1 MEDRLM
7 KRMLPVLLIATALVG
22 YVAGYA
28 SKSIVNPVPPPI
40 VNGHF
45 DDFSMIPSAHA
56 QENKPEV
63 MPFGFNSDREPS
75 LAPDAPSV
83 THWNIDDIRKA
94 HAELAEKARKA
105 ATEPGSGSSQSFS
118 GGPVH
123 VQSRNFSIFML
134 YRVHRDQPV
143 LSLTKVNSVWDD
155 AEMHAGAYDF
165 YVFTGGT
172 GEMVLGGRIANR
184 QNLRDKDGIIP
195 GEYRGQP
202 IEGGQTFKVKAGD
215 WLLIP
220 PDTPHQPK
228 PDPGGFSYMIMK
240 INVGSYPWALI
251 R

>member
-1 MEDRLM
+1 M
-7 KRMLPVLLIATALVG
+7 KKMTPVLVIAAALGG
-22 YVAGYA
+22 YILGQGMRPRAFLPEGVR
-28 SKSIVNPVPPPI
+28 S
-40 VNGHF
+40 GHF
-45 DDFSMIPSAHA
+45 DEFSMMPSAIA
-56 QENKPEV
+56 QEKNEP
-63 MPFGFNSDREPS
+63 MPFGYNSAREPS
-75 LAPDAPSV
+75 LAPDAPPI
-83 THWNIDDIRKA
+83 TYWNIDDIRKA

-105 ATEPGSGSSQSFS
+105 ATQPGSGSSQSFG

-123 VQSRNFSIFML
+123 VQTRNFGIFML

-172 GEMVLGGRIANR
+172 GEMVLGGKIANS

-202 IEGGQTFKVKAGD
+202 IEGGQTFKVKVGD

>member
-1 MEDRLM
+1 M
-7 KRMLPVLLIATALVG
+7 KKLFAVIVLGAALLGFML
-22 YVAGYA
+22 GYA
-28 SKSIVNPVPPPI
+28 SKPRMNPEPQAVLT
-40 VNGHF
+40 GHI
-45 DDFSMIPSAHA
+45 DDLSMIPSAYA
-56 QENKPEV
+56 QENKTEV
-63 MPFGFNSDREPS
+63 MPFHYNSPREPS
-75 LAPDAPSV
+75 LAPDAPP
-83 THWNIDDIRKA
+83 TTYWNIDDIRKA
-94 HAELAEKARKA
+94 HTELAEKAMKA
-105 ATEPGSGSSQSFS
+105 AAQAGSGSSQSFG

-123 VQSRNFSIFML
+123 ISTRNFGIFML
-134 YRVHRDQPV
+134 YRSHRDQPV

-165 YVFTGGT
+165 YVITGGT
-172 GEMVLGGRIANR
+172 GEMIVGGKIANR

-202 IEGGQTFKVKAGD
+202 IEGGQTYKVKPGD

>member
-1 MEDRLM
+1 M
-7 KRMLPVLLIATALVG
+7 KRMLPVLLTAAALIGYIAGNT
-22 YVAGYA
+22 
-28 SKSIVNPVPPPI
+28 SKLGTNPGPQTVLS
-40 VNGHF
+40 GHF
-45 DDFSMIPSAHA
+45 DDLSMIASANA
-56 QENKPEV
+56 QENKTEV
-63 MPFGFNSDREPS
+63 RPFGFNSPREPS
-75 LAPDAPSV
+75 LAPDAPQI
-83 THWNIDDIRKA
+83 TYWNIDDIRKA
-94 HAELAEKARKA
+94 HAELAEKAMKA
-105 ATEPGSGSSQSFS
+105 AAQPGSGSSQSFG

-123 VQSRNFSIFML
+123 IQTRNFSIFML

-143 LSLTKVNSVWDD
+143 MSLTKVNSVWDD

-165 YVFTGGT
+165 YVITGGT
-172 GEMVLGGRIANR
+172 GEMIIGGKMANR
-184 QNLRDKDGIIP
+184 QNLQDKDGIIP